1 MRPRSWARQPPRP
14 RGSVPPIAR
23 APRPLR
29 GRIVAITG
37 GARGIGR
44 AAAAALARE
53 GARVAIGD
61 IDAAAARAAA
71 EDIGSGTLALELDVT
86 DRASF
91 EAFLDRVE
99 ARLGPLDVMINN
111 AGILHLGPFVDE
123 DETSQVRQIDI
134 NLHGPI
140 TGTKLALRRMRPR
153 GRGHIVNVA
162 SSAGKFTAPGIATY
176 TATKHGVVGF
186 TEAVRWEQRGSGIEL
201 SIVMP
206 GIVRT
211 EMIAG
216 YKAVR
221 GVQEVEPE
229 DVAAAI
235 VDALMFPRVEVFVPQ
250 AVGRIWRMLNLV
262 PRRVRE
268 AVLRAM
274 RVDQVTWH
282 ADRSARA
289 AYETRAAASEPKL
302 DAGGEEASANSASGT
317 D

>member
-1 MRPRSWARQPPRP
+1 
-14 RGSVPPIAR
+14 VAR
-23 APRPLR
+23 APRQLQTKV
-29 GRIVAITG
+29 VAITG

-44 AAAAALARE
+44 ATAAALARE

-71 EDIGSGTLALELDVT
+71 QEFGSGTLAWDLDVT

-91 EAFLDRVE
+91 EAFLDRIE
-99 ARLGPLDVMINN
+99 AELGPLDVMINN

-123 DETSQVRQIDI
+123 DEASQVRQIDI
-134 NLHGPI
+134 NLHGSI

-162 SSAGKFTAPGIATY
+162 SSAGKVAAPGIATY
-176 TATKHGVVGF
+176 SATKHGVVGF
-186 TEAVRWEQRGSGIEL
+186 TEAVRWEQRSSGIDF

-206 GIVRT
+206 GVVRT

-216 YKAVR
+216 YKGVR
-221 GVQEVEPE
+221 GLQDVEPE

-235 VDALMFPRVEVFVPQ
+235 VDALKFPRVEVFVPR
-250 AVGRIWRMLNLV
+250 AVGRISRVLSVV
-262 PRRVRE
+262 PRAVRE
-268 AVLRAM
+268 AVLRLM
-274 RVDQVTWH
+274 RVDQVTWQ
-282 ADRSARA
+282 ADRSARS
-289 AYETRAAASEPKL
+289 AYEARAAASEPTL
-302 DAGGEEASANSASGT
+302 DAGEEEQPAKAASGT

>member
-1 MRPRSWARQPPRP
+1 M
-14 RGSVPPIAR
+14 AR
-23 APRPLR
+23 ATRPLQ
-29 GRIVAITG
+29 GKVVAITG

-44 AAAAALARE
+44 ATAAALAGK

-61 IDAAAARAAA
+61 IDGATA
-71 EDIGSGTLALELDVT
+71 EATAEEIGSGTIALQLDVT

-99 ARLGPLDVMINN
+99 AELGPLEVMINN

-123 DETSQVRQIDI
+123 EEAGQIRQVDI
-134 NLHGPI
+134 NLHGSI
-140 TGTKLALRRMRPR
+140 RGTKLALRRMRPR

-162 SSAGKFTAPGIATY
+162 SSAGKFTPPGIATY

-186 TEAVRWEQRGSGIEL
+186 TEAVRWEHRDSGIDF

-216 YKAVR
+216 YKEVR
-221 GVQEVEPE
+221 GVQDVEPE

-235 VDALMFPRVEVFVPQ
+235 VDALESPRLEVFVPRTI
-250 AVGRIWRMLNLV
+250 GRLGRVLNV
-262 PRRVRE
+262 MPRAVRE
-268 AVLRAM
+268 AVMRAM
-274 RVDQVTWH
+274 RVDQVTWQ
-282 ADRSARA
+282 ADRSARS
-289 AYETRAAASEPKL
+289 AYEARAAASEPKL
-302 DAGGEEASANSASGT
+302 EEGERAKATAP

>member
-1 MRPRSWARQPPRP
+1 VART
-14 RGSVPPIAR
+14 
-23 APRPLR
+23 PRPLQ
-29 GRIVAITG
+29 GSIVAITG

-44 AAAAALARE
+44 ATAAALARE

-71 EDIGSGTLALELDVT
+71 EEIGSGTLALELDVT

-91 EAFLDRVE
+91 EGFLDRVE
-99 ARLGPLDVMINN
+99 AELGPLEVMINN

-123 DETSQVRQIDI
+123 DEASQIRQVDI
-134 NLHGPI
+134 NLHGSI

-153 GRGHIVNVA
+153 GRGHVVNVA
-162 SSAGKFTAPGIATY
+162 SSAGKFTPPGIATY

-186 TEAVRWEQRGSGIEL
+186 TEAVRWEQRDSGIDF

-206 GIVRT
+206 GVVRT

-216 YKAVR
+216 YKDVR
-221 GVQEVEPE
+221 GVQDVEPE
-229 DVAAAI
+229 GVAAAI
-235 VDALMFPRVEVFVPQ
+235 VDAVKFPRVEVFVPR
-250 AVGRIWRMLNLV
+250 AVGRLWRVLNVV
-262 PRRVRE
+262 PRGVRE

-274 RVDQVTWH
+274 KVDQVTWQ
-282 ADRSARA
+282 ADRSARS
-289 AYETRAAASEPKL
+289 AYEARAAASEPKL
-302 DAGGEEASANSASGT
+302 EEGERAKANAP

>member
-1 MRPRSWARQPPRP
+1 
-14 RGSVPPIAR
+14 
-23 APRPLR
+23 
-29 GRIVAITG
+29 
-37 GARGIGR
+37 
-44 AAAAALARE
+44 
-53 GARVAIGD
+53 VAIGD
-61 IDAAAARAAA
+61 LDAAAARAAA

-99 ARLGPLDVMINN
+99 AELGPLDVIINN
-111 AGILHLGPFVDE
+111 AGIVHLGPFVDE
-123 DETSQVRQIDI
+123 DEASQIRQIDI

-153 GRGHIVNVA
+153 RRGHIVNVA

-186 TEAVRWEQRGSGIEL
+186 TEAVRWEQRGSGIDL

-206 GIVRT
+206 GVVRT

-216 YKAVR
+216 YKKVR
-221 GVQEVEPE
+221 GVQEVEPA

-235 VDALMFPRVEVFVPQ
+235 VDALKFPRVEVFVPR
-250 AVGRIWRMLNLV
+250 AVGRIWRALNFV
-262 PRRVRE
+262 PRGVRE

-274 RVDQVTWH
+274 RVDQVTWQ

-289 AYETRAAASEPKL
+289 AYERRAAESQPKL
-302 DAGGEEASANSASGT
+302 DAGKEEARKSASEA

>member
-1 MRPRSWARQPPRP
+1 VART
-14 RGSVPPIAR
+14 
-23 APRPLR
+23 PRPLH
-29 GRIVAITG
+29 GTVVAITG

-44 AAAAALARE
+44 AAGAALVRE

-61 IDAAAARAAA
+61 IDAAAARDTA
-71 EDIGSGTLALELDVT
+71 EEIGSGMLALELDVT

-91 EAFLDRVE
+91 EGFLDRVE
-99 ARLGPLDVMINN
+99 AELGPLEVMINN

-123 DETSQVRQIDI
+123 DEASQIRQVDI
-134 NLHGPI
+134 NLHGSI

-153 GRGHIVNVA
+153 QRGHVVNVA

-186 TEAVRWEQRGSGIEL
+186 TEAVRWEQRDSGIDF

-206 GIVRT
+206 GVVRT
-211 EMIAG
+211 EMIGG
-216 YKAVR
+216 YKDVR
-221 GVQEVEPE
+221 GVQDVEPE

-235 VDALMFPRVEVFVPQ
+235 VDTLKFPRVEVFVPR
-250 AVGRIWRMLNLV
+250 AIGRLWRVLSVV
-262 PRRVRE
+262 PRGLRE

-274 RVDQVTWH
+274 KVDQVTWQ
-282 ADRSARA
+282 ADRSARS
-289 AYETRAAASEPKL
+289 AYEARAAASGPKL
-302 DAGGEEASANSASGT
+302 EEGERAKANAP

>member
-1 MRPRSWARQPPRP
+1 MAGTPRQ
-14 RGSVPPIAR
+14 
-23 APRPLR
+23 LQ
-29 GRIVAITG
+29 GRVVAITG

-44 AAAAALARE
+44 ATAAALARY

-71 EDIGSGTLALELDVT
+71 REIGSGTLASELDVT

-99 ARLGPLDVMINN
+99 AELGPLEVMVNN

-123 DETSQVRQIDI
+123 DEASQVRQIDI

-140 TGTKLALRRMRPR
+140 TGTKLALRRMRSR

-162 SSAGKFTAPGIATY
+162 SSAGKVAAPGIATY
-176 TATKHGVVGF
+176 SATKHGVVGF
-186 TEAVRWEQRGSGIEL
+186 TEAVRWEQRGSGIDF

-206 GIVRT
+206 GVVRT

-216 YKAVR
+216 YKQIR
-221 GVQEVEPE
+221 GLPDVEPE

-235 VDALMFPRVEVFVPQ
+235 VDALKLPRFEVFVPR
-250 AVGRIWRMLNLV
+250 AAGRLSRMLTAL

-274 RVDQVTWH
+274 RIDQVTWE
-282 ADRSARA
+282 ADRSARSK
-289 AYETRAAASEPKL
+289 YEARAAASEPKL
-302 DAGGEEASANSASGT
+302 NAGEREQRAKAASGT

>member
-1 MRPRSWARQPPRP
+1 M
-14 RGSVPPIAR
+14 
-23 APRPLR
+23 
-29 GRIVAITG
+29 VAVTG

-44 AAAAALARE
+44 ATAEAVARK

-61 IDAAAARAAA
+61 VDADAAGVAA
-71 EDIGSGTLALELDVT
+71 EEIGATAFELDVT

-99 ARLGPLDVMINN
+99 ADLGPLDVMINN
-111 AGILHLGPFVDE
+111 AGILHLGPFVEE
-123 DETSQVRQIDI
+123 DEASQARQVDI
-134 NLHGPI
+134 NLNGPM
-140 TGTKLALRRMRPR
+140 TGTKLALKRMVPR

-162 SSAGKFTAPGIATY
+162 SSAGKFAPPGIATY

-186 TEAVRWEQRGSGIEL
+186 TEAVRWEQRGSGIDF

-206 GIVRT
+206 GVVRT

-221 GVQEVEPE
+221 GVQDIGPE

-235 VDALMFPRVEVFVPQ
+235 VDALEHPRLEVFVPRSL
-250 AVGRIWRMLNLV
+250 GGLWKLLIIL
-262 PRRVRE
+262 PRSARE

-274 RVDQVTWH
+274 KVDQVTWE
-282 ADRSARA
+282 ADRSARSE
-289 AYETRAAASEPKL
+289 YEGRAAASR
-302 DAGGEEASANSASGT
+302 S
-317 D
+317 